1 MRNTRI
7 LIFFSVVFCSFASFL
22 TWGAQGSKAFRS
34 FWHPTFLGAPLDY
47 CAVDGRECGAPI
59 AKRYCQMLGYDD
71 SSQSIIAYNVGLTHF
86 IASRAQCTGWRC
98 NGFMTI
104 ACTKTI
110 SHMPPKPYHYREK
123 QFAYP
128 RYSHVRVDWCFNKN
142 ERCGKRA
149 ADSFCSRMG
158 FMKAMRFVKETKVA
172 ATKTIGSQ
180 ELCFGNECNA
190 FKLITCS
197 R

>member
-7 LIFFSVVFCSFASFL
+7 LILFSFVLCSFASYS
-22 TWGAQGSKAFRS
+22 TTVTQGSTAYRS
-34 FWHPTFLGAPLDY
+34 FWHPTFLGQALDY
-47 CAVDGRECGAPI
+47 CTVDGKECGTPV

-86 IASRAQCTGWRC
+86 IATRAQCTGWRC

-104 ACTKTI
+104 ACTKVI
-110 SHMPPKPYHYREK
+110 SHKPPKSYHYREK

-128 RYSHVRVDWCFNKN
+128 RYSNVRVDWCYNHY
-142 ERCGKRA
+142 EQCGKRA

-158 FMKAMRFVKETKVA
+158 FMQAMRFLKEAKVA

-180 ELCFGNECNA
+180 ELCFGNECEA
-190 FKLITCS
+190 FKLIVCS